1 VPNLNT
7 PTGTSIDVITKAF
20 KELKLEIHFTHIA
33 SGQEVKFMG
42 ALNNWQDNYTSSWN
56 EEDVYGRMD
65 PIATFQGT
73 KRQITIG
80 WSVLSDSDNVGIA
93 NLRDISKFINFL
105 YPQYSGHAVG
115 GLTASSISS
124 APLLRLKFMNLVTN
138 TETGEGL
145 VGYINGGVSVTPNME
160 SGFLIPESGQMIP
173 KTIDMEITFS
183 VLHSHDLGFNESG
196 QSLTNGEFPY
206 AIPDTFD
213 SDTEVARG
221 SAPKAKKK
229 PTKGIT
235 AKGVP
240 NDPGTGPTR
249 GAIAGNAN
257 DAAST
262 ALESIPGGDKVPP
275 SIVAG
280 QTKRMLGGGSG
291 GSTW

>member
-1 VPNLNT
+1 MPNLNT
-7 PTGTSIDVITKAF
+7 PTGTGIDVITRAF

-42 ALNNWQDNYTSSWN
+42 ALNNWQDNYTSNWN

-240 NDPGTGPTR
+240 NDPGTGPVR
-249 GAIAGNAN
+249 GNISGQTN

-262 ALESIPGGDKVPP
+262 EQTQPSGGDNVPAA
-275 SIVAG
+275 IRAG
-280 QTKRMLGGGSG
+280 ATHRMLGPI
-291 GSTW
+291 